1 MAKMIVY
8 DVPANKAPVGPI
20 MGRATIVSIV
30 PDPRFEFTAFLLI
43 QQHVNV
49 SKWTMDCRQI
59 NISFPVGATFELH
72 ALCKCWEPPRG

>member
-8 DVPANKAPVGPI
+8 DVPANKAPVAQG
-20 MGRATIVSIV
+20 GRATIVSIV

-49 SKWTMDCRQI
+49 SKWTTDYRQI
-59 NISFPVGATFELH
+59 NISFPVGSTGRATFELH
-72 ALCKCWEPPRG
+72 ALC